1 MNSRRILVVDDDESL
16 RRVTQVQLEDEGY
29 AVTTAPNA
37 DEALH
42 VLARNQQDLVLTDL
56 NMPGIS
62 GVELLREIRSEYPD
76 TSVILVTAF
85 GTVDSAVE
93 AMKVGAFDYIT
104 KPVNPDSLRLIV
116 GRALEHLSLRE
127 EVKSLRHALDQ
138 RAGFENIVGRSRSLL
153 GVLEQAAR
161 AAQSDVTVLI
171 RCETG
176 TGKELVAQGIRPG
189 YPGIPLSGIW
199 PARTEDRQGERRGF
213 AVDDSSRSGP
223 CG

>member
-1 MNSRRILVVDDDESL
+1 
-16 RRVTQVQLEDEGY
+16 
-29 AVTTAPNA
+29 
-37 DEALH
+37 
-42 VLARNQQDLVLTDL
+42 
-56 NMPGIS
+56 MPGMF
-62 GVELLREIRSEYPD
+62 GVELLLKIRSECPD
-76 TSVILVTAF
+76 TSVVLVTAF
-85 GTVDSAVE
+85 GTVESATDT
-93 AMKVGAFDYIT
+93 MKVGAFEYIT

-127 EVKSLRHALDQ
+127 SLRHALDQ

-199 PARTEDRQGERRGF
+199 PARTEDRQGEWRGF
-213 AVDDSSRSGP
+213 AVDGSSRSGP